1 MPSLLIDRFLRDN
14 DTGETSG
21 LEYDNKILL
30 LKKKVTFGHGIP
42 LK

>member
-1 MPSLLIDRFLRDN
+1 MDRCLRDN
-14 DTGETSG
+14 DTGDTSG
-21 LEYDNKILL
+21 SEYDNNILS